1 MDEQLIGWACPYAI
15 DALDLDERRAVDVLL
30 EGTDAAT
37 RAEFDAQVRLAAE
50 TMAALSLV
58 DAVEPP
64 PALRARLLDAIAET
78 PQSPEVAPPVSLA
91 ERRKRR
97 RPWTIALA
105 AAAAV
110 VVVVGGIGIGSRIT
124 DNPASPDTVSEI
136 MAAPDV
142 HSTTLDVPGG
152 GTATTSFSPSE
163 DAAVLT
169 MNGVTP
175 PSPDTVYQMWLVP
188 PTDGNAMIPMGTMT
202 PADVKP
208 TTQVV
213 LDGIG
218 PNTKLAF
225 TVEPAGGSAQP
236 TTPPFAIIP
245 LV

>member
-1 MDEQLIGWACPYAI
+1 MDEELIGWAHPYAI
-15 DALDLDERRAVDVLL
+15 DALDPDERRAVDVLL

-37 RAEFDAQVRLAAE
+37 RAEFESQVRLAAE
-50 TMAALSLV
+50 TMAALSIV

-64 PALRARLLDAIAET
+64 PGLRARLLDTIAET
-78 PQSPEVAPPVSLA
+78 PQSPEVVPPVSLA
-91 ERRKRR
+91 SHRKRR
-97 RPWTIALA
+97 RPWTVALA

-110 VVVVGGIGIGSRIT
+110 VIVAGGIGIGVQIT
-124 DNPASPDTVSEI
+124 DNTPSPTTVSEI
-136 MAAPDV
+136 MAAPDM

-152 GTATTSFSPSE
+152 GTATTAFSPSE

-175 PSPDTVYQMWLVP
+175 PSPDQVYQMWLVSP
-188 PTDGNAMIPMGTMT
+188 DGSTMTPKGTMA

-213 LDGIG
+213 LDNIG

-225 TVEPAGGSAQP
+225 TIEPPGGSTQP
-236 TTPPFAIIP
+236 TGDPFAIIP